1 MNHEIKVATN
11 IATGQKTYFV
21 DGRKKPR
28 EYVQFL
34 ERLAERTECMFTRA
48 TNTTYQHFKTLRG

>member
-48 TNTTYQHFKTLRG
+48 TKIHRYDYKTLRG

>member
-34 ERLAERTECMFTRA
+34 ERLA
-48 TNTTYQHFKTLRG
+48 